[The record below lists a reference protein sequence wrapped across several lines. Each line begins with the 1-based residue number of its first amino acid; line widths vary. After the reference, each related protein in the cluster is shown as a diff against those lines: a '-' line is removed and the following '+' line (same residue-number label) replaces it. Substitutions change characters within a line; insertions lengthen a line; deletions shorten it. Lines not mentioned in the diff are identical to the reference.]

1 MEEHFHPKITTR
13 EELEKLINSTTCVKY
28 SKIPNIPKKIIAI
41 GDIHGDFAHLFIIL
55 FRLKIIDEDNNWI
68 GGNTIIVQT
77 GDVLDDGGRGYD
89 VNKKEYSADEIAIYN
104 LLINLNIEAN
114 KKGGAVLMCIGN
126 HEIANILDSNI
137 DHVNIYTQKYYR
149 DVLNINRKNII
160 SLGSEMANKLSC
172 VLKSVIKL
180 GNIYF
185 CHGGIS
191 KQLYNKV
198 MLRKKWNS
206 FDDFIDHIN
215 SVLPKILKGN
225 IQLYSEEL
233 EYIKN
238 ISYNRDYGM
247 FMPNEFVCDDIDKT
261 FGPEGKLVIGHT
273 IQPQGINAICDN
285 RIFRIDTAISR
296 AFGNTINKL
305 EVLEI
310 IDCKHFYK
318 ISILP
323 NQILKKKIT

>member
-13 EELEKLINSTTCVKY
+13 QELEELINNTNCIKY
-28 SKIPNIPKKIIAI
+28 SKLPKIPKRIIAI
-41 GDIHGDFAHLFIIL
+41 GDIHGDFGHLFFIL
-55 FRLKIIDEDNNWI
+55 NRLNLIDHNNNWI

-89 VNKKEYSADEIAIYN
+89 TNKKEYSADEIAIYN

-126 HEIANILDSNI
+126 HEIVNILDSNI
-137 DHVNIYTQKYYR
+137 DHVNIYTKKYYS
-149 DVLNINRKNII
+149 DVLKTNRKNII
-160 SLGSEMANKLSC
+160 SLGSEMATKLSC
-172 VLKSVIKL
+172 VLKSIIKI
-180 GNIYF
+180 GDIYF

-191 KQLYNKV
+191 KQLYNNV
-198 MLRKKWNS
+198 VLRKKWNS
-206 FDDFIDHIN
+206 FDSFIDHIN

-225 IQLYSEEL
+225 VELYSEEL
-233 EYIKN
+233 EFIKN
-238 ISYNRDYGM
+238 ISLNRDFGM
-247 FMPNEFVCDDIDKT
+247 FMPNEFVCDDIDIM

-273 IQPQGINAICDN
+273 VQPQGINSICNN

-296 AFGNTINKL
+296 AFGSNINKL

-310 IDCKHFYK
+310 IDCKHFYR

-323 NQILKKKIT
+323 NEIIKTKLT